1 MNAALVK
8 TCGSC
13 EHSTPSTV
21 ENMTGFVWCMKR
33 QQAGRSMEAVFH
45 NPDWQR
51 ECVAFSSLA
60 MKGAAMKDAVLPS
73 TDSMTSSIPMLIQAA
88 PATVKTVPSPVLN
101 AKASHTPD
109 LFADLFI

>member
-1 MNAALVK
+1 MNTALLK

-13 EHSTPSTV
+13 DHSTPSTV
-21 ENMTGFVWCMKR
+21 ENMTGFMWCMKR

-51 ECVAFSSLA
+51 QCVAFSSLA
-60 MKGAAMKDAVLPS
+60 GKETFNKDAVIPS
-73 TDSMTSSIPMLIQAA
+73 TESMTSSIPMVVQAA
-88 PATVKTVPSPVLN
+88 PIPVKAAPSPVLK

-109 LFADLFI
+109 LFSDLFI

>member
-33 QQAGRSMEAVFH
+33 QKAGRSMEAVFH

-51 ECVAFSSLA
+51 ECAAFSSLA
-60 MKGAAMKDAVLPS
+60 GKETFNKEAVIPS
-73 TDSMTSSIPMLIQAA
+73 TGTMTSSIPILIQAA
-88 PATVKTVPSPVLN
+88 AVPVKTVPPPVLKAN
-101 AKASHTPD
+101 ASHTPD

>member
-21 ENMTGFVWCMKR
+21 ENMSGFVWCMKR

-51 ECVAFSSLA
+51 ECVAFSS
-60 MKGAAMKDAVLPS
+60 MPIKGADSGDAVLPS
-73 TDSMTSSIPMLIQAA
+73 TDSITTSVPIAVMGA
-88 PATVKTVPSPVLN
+88 PVPVKTSPAPFLPS
-101 AKASHTPD
+101 KASQTAD
-109 LFADLFI
+109 LFADLFM

>member
-33 QQAGRSMEAVFH
+33 QKAGRSMEAVFY

-51 ECVAFSSLA
+51 ECAAFSSLS
-60 MKGAAMKDAVLPS
+60 MKGAASKDAVLPS
-73 TDSMTSSIPMLIQAA
+73 TDSMTSSIPMVVQSA
-88 PATVKTVPSPVLN
+88 PVPAKTAPSPVLKT
-101 AKASHTPD
+101 KATQTPD